1 MPAAGFCPPQAERGI
16 LLCGG
21 VHLPRRHP
29 PRGPHRIGTVVEI
42 WYNPANPEVV
52 ERRSLEAELLGAL
65 FIAMGFGVIFWLG
78 LR

>member
-1 MPAAGFCPPQAERGI
+1 MVGFTSPDGIRHGAPTNDSFWAER
-16 LLCGG
+16 
-21 VHLPRRHP
+21 PNS
-29 PRGPHRIGTVVEI
+29 IGTVVEI